1 MAKQIQAYFRTED
14 EAEGARASLQAYRTE
29 HLEVGALDDAL
40 GRETRVLIP
49 LVPYNNTGSVSTGGS
64 AGAAIPAA
72 GVYGENILPD
82 AKDDQIN
89 SGSAQRDLD
98 EDRNGTTNHDGGL
111 LRATDVYINGDQ
123 DELRYVLSAK
133 VNDADYDE
141 VIYKLRS
148 NRGYVSQLD

>member
-1 MAKQIQAYFRTED
+1 
-14 EAEGARASLQAYRTE
+14 
-29 HLEVGALDDAL
+29 
-40 GRETRVLIP
+40 
-49 LVPYNNTGSVSTGGS
+49 VSTGGS

-72 GVYGENILPD
+72 GAYGENILPD
-82 AKDDQIN
+82 VKDGQIN

-98 EDRNGTTNHDGGL
+98 EDRSGTTNHDGGL

>member
-1 MAKQIQAYFRTED
+1 M
-14 EAEGARASLQAYRTE
+14 
-29 HLEVGALDDAL
+29 
-40 GRETRVLIP
+40 
-49 LVPYNNTGSVSTGGS
+49 
-64 AGAAIPAA
+64 
-72 GVYGENILPD
+72 
-82 AKDDQIN
+82 
-89 SGSAQRDLD
+89 
-98 EDRNGTTNHDGGL
+98 